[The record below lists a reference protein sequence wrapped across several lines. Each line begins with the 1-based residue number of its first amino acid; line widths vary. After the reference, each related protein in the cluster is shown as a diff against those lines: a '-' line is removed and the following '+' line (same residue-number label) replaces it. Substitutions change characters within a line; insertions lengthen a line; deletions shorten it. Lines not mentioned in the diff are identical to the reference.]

1 VQRIEAPFPE
11 RLRASSDFFM
21 RRDDVHAALTHLAS
35 RLREEEI
42 DYAIVGAM
50 ALNAHGYRRETVDVD
65 VLTTDAGLTRI
76 HEVLVGRG
84 YVPRFPGARK
94 KLRDVETGVDIDFIT
109 AGDYPGDGKPKPVRF
124 PEPALVSE
132 DFADVRVIRLDK
144 LIELKLASGLSASDR
159 LKDLADVQETI
170 RALDLPRDL
179 GLDES
184 VRSEYE
190 RLWDGIQA
198 ARENRFAPD
207 NE

>member
-1 VQRIEAPFPE
+1 
-11 RLRASSDFFM
+11 M

-198 ARENRFAPD
+198 ARENRFGPD
-207 NE
+207 SE

>member
-1 VQRIEAPFPE
+1 VPRIEAPFPE

-50 ALNAHGYRRETVDVD
+50 ALNAHGYRRETVDVH

-76 HEVLVGRG
+76 HEALVGRG

-94 KLRDVETGVDIDFIT
+94 KLR
-109 AGDYPGDGKPKPVRF
+109 
-124 PEPALVSE
+124 
-132 DFADVRVIRLDK
+132 
-144 LIELKLASGLSASDR
+144 
-159 LKDLADVQETI
+159 
-170 RALDLPRDL
+170 
-179 GLDES
+179 
-184 VRSEYE
+184 E

-207 NE
+207 SE